1 MDSVLEAV
9 DRTGATAVKPGSVAA
24 AAKKDPI
31 IPGARTF
38 EELEDIIKSAKKEKK
53 EKMKEKIRGYVKPG
67 GW

>member
-9 DRTGATAVKPGSVAA
+9 DNTAGSKSGAASAA
-24 AAKKDPI
+24 AAVKKDPI

-38 EELEDIIKSAKKEKK
+38 EELEDIINTAKKEKK
-53 EKMKEKIRGYVKPG
+53 EKLKEKNRGFARPG